1 MVISREQ
8 FNDYESRM
16 ESRLYRSLDA
26 IAEDEITEEG
36 INIGLDAIDRI
47 TGGLRAGRLNLY
59 VGYTSHGKTAGM
71 LTTIVNN
78 LDDLCCL
85 FITGDDTD
93 HEILSKILAM
103 SHGITT
109 DDVRRHGAEWRRKQ
123 VRDLSDRLF
132 IAAPQKGSYSI
143 DSLAVIVDRA
153 MSLFG
158 QVPDLIGFDYLTLLT
173 QNSEDTNVFSNVR
186 KQVLG
191 FKQLIRTFPEAT
203 YMVGHQCN
211 RGVLTYQGPLMTNH
225 IEAGGVAETDGVIV
239 GFRRKIDTER
249 LTEEQVYEEAEFPTV
264 NVSVLKNKVTG
275 RRSPNPIG
283 VVYAI
288 DPISGKL
295 RERTPEEKRG
305 KVASLADARNRQFT
319 MAHRFDGYQT

>member
-1 MVISREQ
+1 MVLSRDEYQ
-8 FNDYESRM
+8 GLKGQM
-16 ESRLYRSLDA
+16 ESRLFRSLDE

-36 INIGLDAIDRI
+36 INIGLDAIDRT
-47 TGGLRAGRLNLY
+47 TGGLRAGRLNLF

-78 LDDLCCL
+78 LDNLCSL

-93 HEILSKILAM
+93 HEILSKVLAM

-109 DDVRRHGAEWRRKQ
+109 DDVRRYGAQWRRDQ
-123 VRDLSDRLF
+123 ARELSDHLF
-132 IAAPQKGSYSI
+132 IAAPQKGNYTI

-153 MSLFG
+153 IDLFG
-158 QVPDLIGFDYLTLLT
+158 QVPDLIGFDYLTLLALRDSDE
-173 QNSEDTNVFSNVR
+173 NIYSNVR
-186 KQVLG
+186 KQALA
-191 FKQLIRTFPEAT
+191 FKQLIRIFPQAT

-211 RGVLTYQGPLMTNH
+211 RTVLTSQGPLMTNH
-225 IEAGGVAETDGVIV
+225 IEAGGVQETDGVIV
-239 GFRRKIDTER
+239 GFRRKVDTER
-249 LTEEQVYEEAEFPTV
+249 LTEEQIYEEAEFPTV

-288 DPISGKL
+288 DPVSGML
-295 RERTPEEKRG
+295 RERTQEERRG
-305 KVASLADARNRQFT
+305 KVTSLADARNKQFT
-319 MAHRFDGYQT
+319 MANRFNGQT